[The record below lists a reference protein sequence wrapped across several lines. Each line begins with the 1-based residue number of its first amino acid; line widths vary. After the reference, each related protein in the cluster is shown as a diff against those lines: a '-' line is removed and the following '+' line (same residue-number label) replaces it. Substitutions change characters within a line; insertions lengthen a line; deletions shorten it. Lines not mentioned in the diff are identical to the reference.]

1 MAEAKK
7 RGRPWGEIR
16 PVNAYASSL
25 AEFLR
30 CRVDESGKTLAA
42 LSQEVGY
49 SKSQTSTLLSGC
61 VPPHV
66 FVVRLIAAT
75 VPPVLRERRQ
85 AEALKLLRDAKHPPR
100 AVTVPAQASAV
111 SPTQSQVQADQI
123 QVYERL
129 TRALEQENE
138 LRQAAQNSA
147 KLIWVLL
154 GMVSTLD
161 DRVRKLT
168 LERDRLADGGAAGTL
183 QDARQ
188 RIGRAEEQKAKAES
202 ELARAEE
209 KRRQAED
216 LADRLRQEIEALTDE
231 LDRLRG
237 PGPSPHDHLPVLA
250 GTFAQGPAE
259 GGHAEADD
267 IDAALAKAT
276 AVNDEDADTID
287 RISTEITGGP
297 APSAEPVPIVPD
309 NSPVSPDT
317 ANKPAHQLQE
327 EAEEATSRGDAA
339 EAARLF
345 LALAGVSAAYLGANH
360 EDTLFARHNHAHW
373 VGEAGDPAGAR
384 DLYAALITDY
394 TRAHGPDDEDTLD
407 ARQGHARWTGE
418 AGDPAGARDLY
429 AALVTDCTRVHGAEH
444 EDTLRARYG
453 HARWTSAAGNPAGA
467 RDLHASVVTDCTR
480 ALGPDHE
487 GTLTARHGHARWTG
501 EAGDPAGARDL
512 YAALITDCTRVL
524 GADHEGTLI
533 ARRG

>member
-1 MAEAKK
+1 MAEAKR

-30 CRVDESGKTLAA
+30 RRVDESGKTLAA

-61 VPPHV
+61 IPPHV

-100 AVTVPAQASAV
+100 AATVPAQASAV
-111 SPTQSQVQADQI
+111 SPTQSHVQADQI

-183 QDARQ
+183 QDARK

-209 KRRQAED
+209 KRRQAEE

-237 PGPSPHDHLPVLA
+237 PGPSPYDHLPVLA
-250 GTFAQGPAE
+250 GTLAQEPAE
-259 GGHAEADD
+259 SGDTEADD

-317 ANKPAHQLQE
+317 ANKPAHQLRE
-327 EAEEATSRGDAA
+327 EAEEAAFRGDTA

-345 LALAGVSAAYLGANH
+345 LALAGVSAAY
-360 EDTLFARHNHAHW
+360 
-373 VGEAGDPAGAR
+373 
-384 DLYAALITDY
+384 
-394 TRAHGPDDEDTLD
+394 
-407 ARQGHARWTGE
+407 
-418 AGDPAGARDLY
+418 
-429 AALVTDCTRVHGAEH
+429 
-444 EDTLRARYG
+444 
-453 HARWTSAAGNPAGA
+453 
-467 RDLHASVVTDCTR
+467 
-480 ALGPDHE
+480 
-487 GTLTARHGHARWTG
+487 
-501 EAGDPAGARDL
+501 
-512 YAALITDCTRVL
+512 
-524 GADHEGTLI
+524 
-533 ARRG
+533 